1 VRSTDADNRPKI
13 QPRPLEP
20 GREAELYD
28 DVFTKS
34 ELKAI
39 FAERKNQFEF
49 IKEQVE
55 LFIDRLEDIV
65 KATFKSKRDD
75 QRKEARRDYKQRIK
89 KVIKSL
95 KRARLYTPEEEARD
109 YGGEY
114 RETDDGESSRGEKS
128 TVK

>member
-1 VRSTDADNRPKI
+1 MLSADPDNRPKI

-20 GREAELYD
+20 GKEPELYD

-55 LFIDRLEDIV
+55 LFVDRLDDIV
-65 KATFKSKRDD
+65 KATFKSKKDD
-75 QRKEARRDYKQRIK
+75 QRKEARREYKARIK

-95 KRARLYTPEEEARD
+95 KRARLYSAEEEARD

-114 RETDDGESSRGEKS
+114 READDGESSRGEKS
-128 TVK
+128 THK